1 MLINSIIK
9 KSIESK
15 FMIVI
20 IMILSVFFGVK
31 ELTKT
36 PLDALPDLSDVQVVV
51 KTSYSGQ
58 APKLVEDQITYP
70 LSIAMLSV
78 PKAKTVRGFSFF
90 GDSYVYIIFEDGTDI
105 YWARSRVLEYLN
117 QVSDKLP
124 KGVKTSIGPDAS
136 GVGWIYQYA
145 LIDKT
150 GKHDLSELKSL
161 QDWFLKI
168 ELQSVSGVSE
178 VASVGGME
186 LSYQIIL
193 DPNKVL
199 KYSLNLNDIKKQ
211 IKQSNS
217 EVGGSVIE
225 MAESEYM
232 VRSKGYLSELKD
244 FENIPL
250 GILSET
256 GSPLLLKDVAI
267 IRKGSLAR
275 RGGAELNGE
284 GEVVGGIIVMR
295 HSENALKTI
304 ENVKEKLEELK
315 NGLPEGVEIVNVYDR
330 SNLIEKSIDNLFFK
344 VFEEILIVG
353 LVCLIFLYHARS
365 ALVAVIVLPLSIL
378 ISFIVMNHIGLNA
391 NIMSLGGIAIAIGAV
406 VDGAIVMV
414 ENTHKHLEKF
424 FHKNEREPNTKERW
438 SIVLKSSE
446 EVGSAIFFSLLIITL
461 SFMPVF
467 ALEAQEGRLFTPL
480 ALTKTIVMAI
490 SAILSITIIPVL
502 MGFFIKGKIP
512 LERDNPVNRF
522 LINIYAPALKLTL
535 KYPKVIVA
543 ISLLVVTSVY
553 YPMQNIG
560 SEFMPELEEG
570 DLLYMPTT
578 VSGISI
584 GKATQLLQQTDR
596 LIKTQQEVKSVFGK
610 VGRADTATDPAPLTM
625 LETTIML
632 KDKSEWREGYTIEK
646 IIEEL
651 NSIVKVPGVTN
662 AWVQPIKTRIDMLS
676 TGIKTPIGLKLSGSN
691 ISELQKLGMSVESI
705 LKDIPETKSA
715 FAERSSSG
723 RYIDIT
729 PLPEMYSRY
738 NMNLEDIQDV
748 IKYAIGGMTFDT
760 VISGDERYSINM
772 RYPIELRDD
781 IEKLKRIPV
790 ITKNGNYLPLE
801 SLAKIEIKE
810 GAPVLK
816 SENGRLISWVFVDIK
831 DISIGEYIK
840 KAKLKLEKELIV
852 PSKYSYTFAGQYE
865 YMQRV
870 EEKMYSVVPIAIGI
884 IFILLMIVFNSMI
897 QSSMI
902 MLSLPFA
909 MAGSAWL
916 LFFLD
921 FNFSVAVAIGL
932 IALAGVA
939 AEFGVIMLVYLNNAI
954 KDRKE
959 NGEYNNISDLKEA
972 LMEGAV
978 MRIRPKA
985 MTVATIFFGLLPIMW
1000 GSGTGN
1006 EVMQKI
1012 AAPMIGGMFTAPLL
1026 SLFVLPALY
1035 LIIYGKDLKK
1045 DNNNE

>member
-1 MLINSIIK
+1 MIRKCLGEAANRVDYPFPPK
-9 KSIESK
+9 FVSK
-15 FMIVI
+15 RWTYKLA
-20 IMILSVFFGVK
+20 ILS
-31 ELTKT
+31 
-36 PLDALPDLSDVQVVV
+36 
-51 KTSYSGQ
+51 
-58 APKLVEDQITYP
+58 
-70 LSIAMLSV
+70 
-78 PKAKTVRGFSFF
+78 
-90 GDSYVYIIFEDGTDI
+90 
-105 YWARSRVLEYLN
+105 
-117 QVSDKLP
+117 
-124 KGVKTSIGPDAS
+124 
-136 GVGWIYQYA
+136 
-145 LIDKT
+145 
-150 GKHDLSELKSL
+150 
-161 QDWFLKI
+161 
-168 ELQSVSGVSE
+168 
-178 VASVGGME
+178 
-186 LSYQIIL
+186 
-193 DPNKVL
+193 
-199 KYSLNLNDIKKQ
+199 
-211 IKQSNS
+211 
-217 EVGGSVIE
+217 
-225 MAESEYM
+225 
-232 VRSKGYLSELKD
+232 
-244 FENIPL
+244 
-250 GILSET
+250 
-256 GSPLLLKDVAI
+256 
-267 IRKGSLAR
+267 
-275 RGGAELNGE
+275 
-284 GEVVGGIIVMR
+284 
-295 HSENALKTI
+295 
-304 ENVKEKLEELK
+304 
-315 NGLPEGVEIVNVYDR
+315 
-330 SNLIEKSIDNLFFK
+330 
-344 VFEEILIVG
+344 
-353 LVCLIFLYHARS
+353 
-365 ALVAVIVLPLSIL
+365 
-378 ISFIVMNHIGLNA
+378 FI
-391 NIMSLGGIAIAIGAV
+391 
-406 VDGAIVMV
+406 
-414 ENTHKHLEKF
+414 
-424 FHKNEREPNTKERW
+424 
-438 SIVLKSSE
+438 
-446 EVGSAIFFSLLIITL
+446 
-461 SFMPVF
+461 PVF

-480 ALTKTIVMAI
+480 ALTKTIVMGV
-490 SAILSITIIPVL
+490 SVILSITVIPVL
-502 MGFFIKGKIP
+502 IGFFIKGKIP
-512 LERDNPVNRF
+512 LEKNNPISRF
-522 LINIYAPALKLTL
+522 LIRIYTPALRTTL
-535 KYPKVIVA
+535 KYPKIIVA
-543 ISLLVVTSVY
+543 ISLLAVASVY
-553 YPMQNIG
+553 YPMKNIG

-596 LIKTQQEVKSVFGK
+596 LIKTQKEVKSVFGK
-610 VGRADTATDPAPLTM
+610 VGRANTATDPAPLTM

-651 NSIVKVPGVTN
+651 DSIVNVPGVTN

-691 ISELQKLGMSVESI
+691 VSELQNLGMSVESI
-705 LKDIPETKSA
+705 LNNMPETKSA

-738 NMNLEDIQDV
+738 NINLEDIQDV
-748 IKYAIGGMTFDT
+748 VRYAIGGKKFDT

-781 IEKLKRIPV
+781 IEKIKKIPV
-790 ITKNGNYLPLE
+790 ITKNGNYLSLE
-801 SLAKIEIKE
+801 SLAKIEIIE

-831 DISIGEYIK
+831 DISIGEYIQ
-840 KAKLKLEKELIV
+840 KAKSKLEKELII

-870 EEKMYSVVPIAIGI
+870 EEKMYNVVPIAIGI

-897 QSSMI
+897 KASMI

-954 KDRKE
+954 KDRKDAD
-959 NGEYNNISDLKEA
+959 NLNNISDLKEA

-1035 LIIYGKDLKK
+1035 LIIYSRELKK
-1045 DNNNE
+1045 GES

>member
-1 MLINSIIK
+1 MLINNIIK

-51 KTSYSGQ
+51 KTNYSGQ

-124 KGVKTSIGPDAS
+124 EGVKTSIGPDAS
-136 GVGWIYQYA
+136 GVGWVYQYA

-150 GKHDLSELKSL
+150 GKNDLSELKSL

-168 ELQSVSGVSE
+168 ELQSVNGVSE

-186 LSYQIIL
+186 LSYQIVL

-199 KYSLNLNDIKKQ
+199 KYNLNLNNIKNK
-211 IKQSNS
+211 IKLSNS
-217 EVGGSVIE
+217 EVGGSVVE

-232 VRSKGYLSELKD
+232 VRSKGYLSKLKD
-244 FENIPL
+244 FESIPL

-256 GSPLLLKDVAI
+256 GSPLLLKDIAT
-267 IRKGSLAR
+267 IRKGSLSR

-284 GEVVGGIIVMR
+284 GEVVGGIVVMR
-295 HSENALKTI
+295 HGENALKTI
-304 ENVKEKLEELK
+304 ENVKKKLEELK
-315 NGLPEGVEIVNVYDR
+315 RGLPEGVEIVTVYDR
-330 SNLIEKSIDNLFFK
+330 SKLIEKSVDNLFFK

-353 LVCLIFLYHARS
+353 FVCLIFLYHARS
-365 ALVAVIVLPLSIL
+365 ALVAVFVLPLSVL
-378 ISFIVMNHIGLNA
+378 ISFIVMNYIGLNA

-424 FHKNEREPNTKERW
+424 LHKNEREPNVEERW
-438 SIVLKSSE
+438 NIVLKSSE

-461 SFMPVF
+461 SFIPVF

-480 ALTKTIVMAI
+480 ALTKTIVMGV
-490 SAILSITIIPVL
+490 SVILSITVIPVL
-502 MGFFIKGKIP
+502 IGFFIKGKIP
-512 LERDNPVNRF
+512 LEKNNPISRF
-522 LINIYAPALKLTL
+522 LIRIYTPALRTTL
-535 KYPKVIVA
+535 KYPKIIVA
-543 ISLLVVTSVY
+543 ISLLAVASVY
-553 YPMQNIG
+553 YPMKNIG

-596 LIKTQQEVKSVFGK
+596 LIKTQKEVKSVFGK
-610 VGRADTATDPAPLTM
+610 VGRANTATDPAPLTM

-651 NSIVKVPGVTN
+651 DSIVNVPGVTN

-691 ISELQKLGMSVESI
+691 ISELQNLGMSVESI
-705 LKDIPETKSA
+705 LKNMPETKSA

-738 NMNLEDIQDV
+738 NINLEDIQDV
-748 IKYAIGGMTFDT
+748 VRYAIGGKKFDT

-781 IEKLKRIPV
+781 IEK
-790 ITKNGNYLPLE
+790 
-801 SLAKIEIKE
+801 
-810 GAPVLK
+810 
-816 SENGRLISWVFVDIK
+816 
-831 DISIGEYIK
+831 IK
-840 KAKLKLEKELIV
+840 KIDEINHYFF
-852 PSKYSYTFAGQYE
+852 SKF
-865 YMQRV
+865 
-870 EEKMYSVVPIAIGI
+870 
-884 IFILLMIVFNSMI
+884 
-897 QSSMI
+897 
-902 MLSLPFA
+902 
-909 MAGSAWL
+909 
-916 LFFLD
+916 
-921 FNFSVAVAIGL
+921 
-932 IALAGVA
+932 
-939 AEFGVIMLVYLNNAI
+939 
-954 KDRKE
+954 
-959 NGEYNNISDLKEA
+959 
-972 LMEGAV
+972 
-978 MRIRPKA
+978 
-985 MTVATIFFGLLPIMW
+985 
-1000 GSGTGN
+1000 
-1006 EVMQKI
+1006 
-1012 AAPMIGGMFTAPLL
+1012 
-1026 SLFVLPALY
+1026 
-1035 LIIYGKDLKK
+1035 
-1045 DNNNE
+1045 

>member
-1 MLINSIIK
+1 MLINNIIK

-51 KTSYSGQ
+51 KTNYSGQ

-124 KGVKTSIGPDAS
+124 EGVKTSIGPDAS
-136 GVGWIYQYA
+136 GVGWVYQYA

-150 GKHDLSELKSL
+150 GKNDLSELKSL

-168 ELQSVSGVSE
+168 ELQSVNGVSE

-186 LSYQIIL
+186 LSYQIVL

-199 KYSLNLNDIKKQ
+199 KYNLNLNNIKNK
-211 IKQSNS
+211 IKLSNS
-217 EVGGSVIE
+217 EVGGSVVE

-232 VRSKGYLSELKD
+232 VRSKGYLSKLKD
-244 FENIPL
+244 FESIPL

-256 GSPLLLKDVAI
+256 GSPLLLKDIAT
-267 IRKGSLAR
+267 IRKGSLSR

-284 GEVVGGIIVMR
+284 GEVVGGIVVMR
-295 HSENALKTI
+295 HGENALKTI
-304 ENVKEKLEELK
+304 ENVKKKLEELK
-315 NGLPEGVEIVNVYDR
+315 RGLPEGVEIVTVYDR
-330 SNLIEKSIDNLFFK
+330 SKLIEKSVDNLFFK

-353 LVCLIFLYHARS
+353 FVCLIFLYHARS
-365 ALVAVIVLPLSIL
+365 ALVAVFVLPLSVL
-378 ISFIVMNHIGLNA
+378 ISFIVMNYIGLNA

-424 FHKNEREPNTKERW
+424 LHKNEREPNVEERW
-438 SIVLKSSE
+438 NIVLKSSE

-461 SFMPVF
+461 SFIPVF

-480 ALTKTIVMAI
+480 ALTKTIVMGV
-490 SAILSITIIPVL
+490 SVILSITVIPVL
-502 MGFFIKGKIP
+502 IGFFIKGKIP
-512 LERDNPVNRF
+512 LEKNNPISRF
-522 LINIYAPALKLTL
+522 LIRIYTPALRTTL
-535 KYPKVIVA
+535 KYPKIIVA
-543 ISLLVVTSVY
+543 ISLLAVASVY
-553 YPMQNIG
+553 YPMKNIG

-596 LIKTQQEVKSVFGK
+596 LIKTQKEVKSVFGK
-610 VGRADTATDPAPLTM
+610 VGRANTATDPAPLTM

-651 NSIVKVPGVTN
+651 DSIVNVPGVTN

-691 ISELQKLGMSVESI
+691 ISELQNLGMSVESI
-705 LKDIPETKSA
+705 LKNMPETKSA

-738 NMNLEDIQDV
+738 NINLEDIQDV
-748 IKYAIGGMTFDT
+748 VRYAIGGKKFDT

-781 IEKLKRIPV
+781 IEKIKKIPV
-790 ITKNGNYLPLE
+790 ITKNGNYLSLE
-801 SLAKIEIKE
+801 SLAKIEIIE

-831 DISIGEYIK
+831 DISIGEYIQ
-840 KAKLKLEKELIV
+840 KAKSKLEKELII

-870 EEKMYSVVPIAIGI
+870 EEKMYNVVPIAIGI

-897 QSSMI
+897 KASMI

-954 KDRKE
+954 KDRKDAD
-959 NGEYNNISDLKEA
+959 NLNNISDLKEA

-1035 LIIYGKDLKK
+1035 LIIYSRELKK
-1045 DNNNE
+1045 GES

>member
-51 KTSYSGQ
+51 KTNYSGQ

-124 KGVKTSIGPDAS
+124 EGVKTSIGPDAS
-136 GVGWIYQYA
+136 GVGWVYQYA

-150 GKHDLSELKSL
+150 GTNDLSELKSL

-168 ELQSVSGVSE
+168 ELQSVNGVSE

-186 LSYQIIL
+186 LSYQIVL

-199 KYSLNLNDIKKQ
+199 KYNLNLNNIKNK
-211 IKQSNS
+211 IKLSNS
-217 EVGGSVIE
+217 EVGGSVVE

-232 VRSKGYLSELKD
+232 VRSKGYLSKLKD
-244 FENIPL
+244 FERIPL

-256 GSPLLLKDVAI
+256 GSPLLLKDIAT
-267 IRKGSLAR
+267 IRKGSLSR

-284 GEVVGGIIVMR
+284 GEVVGGIVVMR
-295 HSENALKTI
+295 HGENALKTI
-304 ENVKEKLEELK
+304 ENVKKKLEELK
-315 NGLPEGVEIVNVYDR
+315 RGLPEGVEIVSVYDR
-330 SNLIEKSIDNLFFK
+330 SKLIEKSVDNLFFK

-353 LVCLIFLYHARS
+353 FVCLIFLYHARS
-365 ALVAVIVLPLSIL
+365 ALVAVFVLPLSVL
-378 ISFIVMNHIGLNA
+378 ISFIVMNYIGLNA

-424 FHKNEREPNTKERW
+424 LHKNEREPNVEERW
-438 SIVLKSSE
+438 NIVLKSSE

-461 SFMPVF
+461 SFIPVF

-480 ALTKTIVMAI
+480 ALTKTIVMGV
-490 SAILSITIIPVL
+490 SVILSITVIPVL
-502 MGFFIKGKIP
+502 IGFFIKGKIP
-512 LERDNPVNRF
+512 LEKNNPISRF
-522 LINIYAPALKLTL
+522 LIRIYTPALRTTL
-535 KYPKVIVA
+535 KYPKIIVA
-543 ISLLVVTSVY
+543 ISLLAVASVY
-553 YPMQNIG
+553 YPMKNIG

-596 LIKTQQEVKSVFGK
+596 LIKTQKEVKSVFGK
-610 VGRADTATDPAPLTM
+610 VGRANTATDPAPLTM

-651 NSIVKVPGVTN
+651 DSIVNVPGVTN

-691 ISELQKLGMSVESI
+691 ISELQNLGMSVESI
-705 LKDIPETKSA
+705 LKNMPETKSA

-738 NMNLEDIQDV
+738 NINLEDIQDV
-748 IKYAIGGMTFDT
+748 VRYAIGGKKFDT

-781 IEKLKRIPV
+781 IEKIKKIPV
-790 ITKNGNYLPLE
+790 ITKNGNYLSLE
-801 SLAKIEIKE
+801 SLAKIEIIE

-831 DISIGEYIK
+831 DISIGEYIQ
-840 KAKLKLEKELIV
+840 KAKSKLEKELII

-870 EEKMYSVVPIAIGI
+870 EEKMYNVVPIAIGI

-897 QSSMI
+897 KASMI

-954 KDRKE
+954 KDRKDAD
-959 NGEYNNISDLKEA
+959 NLNNISDLKEA

-1035 LIIYGKDLKK
+1035 LIIYSRELKK
-1045 DNNNE
+1045 GES

>member
-1 MLINSIIK
+1 MLINNIIK

-51 KTSYSGQ
+51 KTNYPGQ

-124 KGVKTSIGPDAS
+124 EGVKTSIGPDAS
-136 GVGWIYQYA
+136 GVGWVYQYA

-150 GKHDLSELKSL
+150 GKNDLSELKSL

-168 ELQSVSGVSE
+168 ELQSVNGVSE

-186 LSYQIIL
+186 LSYQIVL

-199 KYSLNLNDIKKQ
+199 KYNLNLNNIKNK
-211 IKQSNS
+211 IKLSNS
-217 EVGGSVIE
+217 EVGGSVVE

-232 VRSKGYLSELKD
+232 VRSKGYLSKLKD
-244 FENIPL
+244 FESIPL

-256 GSPLLLKDVAI
+256 GSPLLLKDIAT
-267 IRKGSLAR
+267 IRKGSLSR

-284 GEVVGGIIVMR
+284 GEVVGGIVVMR
-295 HSENALKTI
+295 HGENALKTI
-304 ENVKEKLEELK
+304 ENVKKKLEELK
-315 NGLPEGVEIVNVYDR
+315 RGLPEGVEIVTVYDR
-330 SNLIEKSIDNLFFK
+330 SKLIEKSVDNLFFK

-353 LVCLIFLYHARS
+353 FVCLIFLYHARS
-365 ALVAVIVLPLSIL
+365 ALVAVFVLPLSVL
-378 ISFIVMNHIGLNA
+378 ISFIVMNYIGLNA

-424 FHKNEREPNTKERW
+424 LHKNEREPNVEERW
-438 SIVLKSSE
+438 NIVLKSSE

-461 SFMPVF
+461 SFIPVF

-480 ALTKTIVMAI
+480 ALTKTIVMGV
-490 SAILSITIIPVL
+490 SVILSITVIPVL
-502 MGFFIKGKIP
+502 IGFFIKGKIP
-512 LERDNPVNRF
+512 LEKNNPISRF
-522 LINIYAPALKLTL
+522 LIRIYTPALRTTL
-535 KYPKVIVA
+535 KYPKIIVA
-543 ISLLVVTSVY
+543 ISLLAVASVY
-553 YPMQNIG
+553 YPMKNIG

-596 LIKTQQEVKSVFGK
+596 LIKTQKEVKSVFGK
-610 VGRADTATDPAPLTM
+610 VGRANTATDPAPLTM

-632 KDKSEWREGYTIEK
+632 KDKSEWRDGYTIEK

-651 NSIVKVPGVTN
+651 DSIVNVPGVTN

-691 ISELQKLGMSVESI
+691 ISELQNLGMSVESI
-705 LKDIPETKSA
+705 LKNMPETKSA

-738 NMNLEDIQDV
+738 NINLEDIQDV
-748 IKYAIGGMTFDT
+748 VRYAIGGKKFDT

-781 IEKLKRIPV
+781 IEKIKKIPV
-790 ITKNGNYLPLE
+790 ITKNGNYLSLE
-801 SLAKIEIKE
+801 SLAKIEIIE

-831 DISIGEYIK
+831 DISIGEYIQ
-840 KAKLKLEKELIV
+840 KAKSKLEKELII

-870 EEKMYSVVPIAIGI
+870 EEKMYNVVPIAIGI

-897 QSSMI
+897 KASMI

-954 KDRKE
+954 KDRKDAD
-959 NGEYNNISDLKEA
+959 NLNNISDLKEA

-1035 LIIYGKDLKK
+1035 LIIYSRELKK
-1045 DNNNE
+1045 GES

>member
-51 KTSYSGQ
+51 KTNYPGQ

-124 KGVKTSIGPDAS
+124 EGVKTSIGPDAS
-136 GVGWIYQYA
+136 GVGWVYQYA

-150 GKHDLSELKSL
+150 GTNDLSELKSL

-168 ELQSVSGVSE
+168 ELQSVNGVSE

-186 LSYQIIL
+186 LSYQIVL

-199 KYSLNLNDIKKQ
+199 KYNLNLNNIKNK
-211 IKQSNS
+211 IKLSNS
-217 EVGGSVIE
+217 EVGGSVVE

-232 VRSKGYLSELKD
+232 VRSKGYLSKLKD
-244 FENIPL
+244 FERIPL

-256 GSPLLLKDVAI
+256 GSPLLLKDIAT
-267 IRKGSLAR
+267 IRKGSLSR

-284 GEVVGGIIVMR
+284 GEVVGGIVVMR
-295 HSENALKTI
+295 HGENALKTI
-304 ENVKEKLEELK
+304 ENVKKKLEELK
-315 NGLPEGVEIVNVYDR
+315 RGLPEGVEIVSVYDR
-330 SNLIEKSIDNLFFK
+330 SKLIEKSVDNLFFK

-353 LVCLIFLYHARS
+353 FVCLIFLYHARS
-365 ALVAVIVLPLSIL
+365 ALVAVFVLPLSVL
-378 ISFIVMNHIGLNA
+378 ISFIVMNYIGLNA

-424 FHKNEREPNTKERW
+424 LHKNEREPNVEERW
-438 SIVLKSSE
+438 NIVLKSSE

-461 SFMPVF
+461 SFIPVF

-480 ALTKTIVMAI
+480 ALTKTIVMGV
-490 SAILSITIIPVL
+490 SVILSITVIPVL
-502 MGFFIKGKIP
+502 IGFFIKGKIP
-512 LERDNPVNRF
+512 LEKNNPISRF
-522 LINIYAPALKLTL
+522 LIRIYTPALRTTL
-535 KYPKVIVA
+535 KYPKIIVA
-543 ISLLVVTSVY
+543 ISLLAVASVY
-553 YPMQNIG
+553 YPMKNIG

-596 LIKTQQEVKSVFGK
+596 LIKTQKEVKSVFGK
-610 VGRADTATDPAPLTM
+610 VGRANTATDPAPLTM

-651 NSIVKVPGVTN
+651 DSIVNVPGVTN

-691 ISELQKLGMSVESI
+691 ISELQNLGMSVESI
-705 LKDIPETKSA
+705 LKNMPETKSA

-738 NMNLEDIQDV
+738 NINLEDIQDV
-748 IKYAIGGMTFDT
+748 VRYAIGGKKFDT

-781 IEKLKRIPV
+781 IEKIKKIPV
-790 ITKNGNYLPLE
+790 ITKNGNYLSLE
-801 SLAKIEIKE
+801 SLAKIEIIE

-831 DISIGEYIK
+831 DISIGEYIQ
-840 KAKLKLEKELIV
+840 KAKSKLEKELII

-870 EEKMYSVVPIAIGI
+870 EEKMYNVVPIAIGI

-897 QSSMI
+897 KASMI

-954 KDRKE
+954 KDRKDAD
-959 NGEYNNISDLKEA
+959 NLNNISDLKEA

-1035 LIIYGKDLKK
+1035 LIIYSRELKK
-1045 DNNNE
+1045 GES

>member
-1 MLINSIIK
+1 MLINNIIK

-51 KTSYSGQ
+51 KTNYPGQ

-124 KGVKTSIGPDAS
+124 EGVKTSIGPDAS
-136 GVGWIYQYA
+136 GVGWVYQYA

-150 GKHDLSELKSL
+150 GKNDLSELKSL

-168 ELQSVSGVSE
+168 ELQSVNGVSE

-186 LSYQIIL
+186 LSYQIVL

-199 KYSLNLNDIKKQ
+199 KYNLNLNNIKNK
-211 IKQSNS
+211 IKLSNS
-217 EVGGSVIE
+217 EVGGSVVE

-232 VRSKGYLSELKD
+232 VRSKGYLSKLKD
-244 FENIPL
+244 FESIPL

-256 GSPLLLKDVAI
+256 GSPLLLKDIAT
-267 IRKGSLAR
+267 IRKGSLSR

-284 GEVVGGIIVMR
+284 GEVVGGIVVMR
-295 HSENALKTI
+295 HGENALKTI
-304 ENVKEKLEELK
+304 ENVKKKLEELK
-315 NGLPEGVEIVNVYDR
+315 RGLPEGVEIVTVYDR
-330 SNLIEKSIDNLFFK
+330 SKLIEKSVDNLFFK

-353 LVCLIFLYHARS
+353 FVCLIFLYHARS
-365 ALVAVIVLPLSIL
+365 ALVAVFVLPLSVL
-378 ISFIVMNHIGLNA
+378 ISFIVMNYIGLNA

-424 FHKNEREPNTKERW
+424 LHKNEREPNVEERW
-438 SIVLKSSE
+438 NIVLKSSE

-461 SFMPVF
+461 SFIPVF

-480 ALTKTIVMAI
+480 ALTKTIVMGV
-490 SAILSITIIPVL
+490 SVILSITVIPVL
-502 MGFFIKGKIP
+502 IGFFIKGKIP
-512 LERDNPVNRF
+512 LEKNNPISRF
-522 LINIYAPALKLTL
+522 LIRIYTPALRTTL
-535 KYPKVIVA
+535 KYPKIIVA
-543 ISLLVVTSVY
+543 ISLLAVASVY
-553 YPMQNIG
+553 YPMKNIG

-596 LIKTQQEVKSVFGK
+596 LIKTQKEVKSVFGK
-610 VGRADTATDPAPLTM
+610 VGRANTATDPAPLTM

-651 NSIVKVPGVTN
+651 DSIVNVPGVTN

-691 ISELQKLGMSVESI
+691 VSELQNLGMSVESI
-705 LKDIPETKSA
+705 LNNMPETKSA

-738 NMNLEDIQDV
+738 NINLEDIQDV
-748 IKYAIGGMTFDT
+748 VRYAIGGKKFDT

-781 IEKLKRIPV
+781 IEKIKKIPV
-790 ITKNGNYLPLE
+790 ITKNGNYLSLE
-801 SLAKIEIKE
+801 SLAKIEIIE

-831 DISIGEYIK
+831 DISIGEYIQ
-840 KAKLKLEKELIV
+840 KAKSKLEKELII

-870 EEKMYSVVPIAIGI
+870 EEKMYNVVPIAIGI

-897 QSSMI
+897 KASMI

-954 KDRKE
+954 KDRKDAD
-959 NGEYNNISDLKEA
+959 NLNNISDLKEA

-1035 LIIYGKDLKK
+1035 LIIYSRELKK
-1045 DNNNE
+1045 GES